1 MDLTQTKLSK
11 SEWMSIEVS
20 VSDEEK
26 KVLQLIVDGYANPAL
41 IVNETTTLLA
51 ILKIDESPE
60 MMFYLYHHFFETAVR
75 ELVLVGRQN
84 AYATAIQSW
93 QTGLKKLKVR
103 PPNSRDQIRVTNTA
117 GMVETNRQSIF
128 EFVCLDTIRTLVTHG
143 AHAKSQAVALYTLLH
158 YGNYKIAKLNPY
170 IRQVMELVIGVAD
183 PSAPATISNVFHYA
197 SFCVEQNPALAEYED
212 RALYPHQKKLFSI
225 FHRKSAR
232 YTPQLV
238 LYMAPTGTGKTL
250 SPIGLTQQYRVL
262 FVCVARHVGL
272 ALAKSAIS
280 IGKKVAFAFG
290 CQTASDI
297 RLHYFS
303 AVDYKINKRSGGIG
317 KVDNSNGSKVEL
329 MICDVASYLT
339 AMHYM
344 LAFNPEDQII
354 TYWDEPTITMDYATH
369 DLHATIHENWKQ
381 NKIAKIV
388 LSCATLPKQHEIAP
402 TIRDYTERFS
412 VLNEDDGTMTEP
424 EIHVI
429 DSYDTK
435 KSIALLNKEGKA
447 MLPHYL
453 FSEYSELVQCVKHV
467 EANKTLLRYLDV
479 DEIVQF
485 VKYVCDAGW
494 VSSNMHIATYFDGVD
509 KIDMKSLK
517 HYYLQFLTC
526 IHADRW
532 PTIFAEV
539 TQKQHSKLYLRKE
552 TVAGAD
558 FRKVK
563 SVQDPLPAHIRPP
576 PMPASA
582 SGGGELRRLHSV
594 ASVPMTSSPHSE
606 YLYSDGVLLTTKD
619 AYTLTYG
626 PTIFLAEDVDKV
638 GLFYIQQANIPE
650 TMLQTILTKIEKNN
664 KIQQQMEAIEQMME
678 DKEIEDGTQEK
689 TKKAVR
695 TMDNNV
701 QMSNWKDQ
709 MDALKTQIEP
719 VTLNPKYIPNT
730 VQHQEVWVPA
740 GYAMPTHTFV
750 PNVDQE
756 DVKAIMAL
764 SVDNQKKLLL
774 IMGIG
779 VFSLNNNVEYGE
791 IMKKLA
797 LNKRLFLIIASS
809 DYIYGTNY
817 QFAHGILGRD
827 LLNMTQQK
835 TIQAIGRIGRNS
847 QQQYYT
853 VRFRDNAILKK
864 LFLRQEFNME
874 GVVMSRLFTSGDSE

>member
-1 MDLTQTKLSK
+1 MDLTQSKLSK

-20 VSDEEK
+20 VPDEEK
-26 KVLQLIVDGYANPAL
+26 KVLQLIVDGYTNPN
-41 IVNETTTLLA
+41 ITVNDTTTLLT

-60 MMFYLYHHFFETAVR
+60 MMFYLYHHFFDTVVQQIATA
-75 ELVLVGRQN
+75 GRKN
-84 AYATAIQSW
+84 AYTTAIQTW
-93 QTGLKKLKVR
+93 MTGLKKLKVR
-103 PPNSRDQIRVTNTA
+103 PPNSRDQIRVNNTA
-117 GMVETNRQSIF
+117 GMVDTNRQSIF
-128 EFVCLDTIRTLVTHG
+128 EFVCLDTLRTLASHG
-143 AHAKSQAVALYTLLH
+143 TPAKQHAIALYTLLQ
-158 YGNYKIAKLNPY
+158 YRKYKIAKLNPY
-170 IRQVMELVIGVAD
+170 IQQVMDICIDVANPTD
-183 PSAPATISNVFHYA
+183 PATILNVFHYSA
-197 SFCVEQNPALAEYED
+197 FCVEQNPALATYED
-212 RALYPHQKKLFSI
+212 HTLYPHQKKLFSI

-250 SPIGLTQQYRVL
+250 SPIGLTHQYRVL

-303 AVDYKINKRSGGIG
+303 AVDYKINKKSGGIG

-344 LAFNPEDQII
+344 LAFNPEDNII
-354 TYWDEPTITMDYATH
+354 TYWDEPTITMDYAEH
-369 DLHATIHENWKQ
+369 ELHTTIHQNWKQ
-381 NKIAKIV
+381 NKISKLV

-402 TIRDYTERFS
+402 TLRDFSERFS
-412 VLNEDDGTMTEP
+412 ILNEDDGTMIEP

-447 MLPHYL
+447 MLPHFL
-453 FSEYSELVQCVKHV
+453 FSEHADVVKCVKHV
-467 EANKTLLRYLDV
+467 EANKSLLRYLDV

-485 VKYVCDAGW
+485 IKMVCDGGW
-494 VSSNMHIATYFDGVD
+494 VAPNMQIATYFNHVD
-509 KIDMKSLK
+509 AIDMKSLK
-517 HYYLQFLTC
+517 HYYLEFLNSVV
-526 IHADRW
+526 AEQW
-532 PTIFAEV
+532 PSIFKTL
-539 TQKQHSKLYLRKE
+539 TQKQHSKLGLHKE
-552 TVAGAD
+552 TVLGTD
-558 FRKVK
+558 LRKIK

-576 PMPASA
+576 PD
-582 SGGGELRRLHSV
+582 GGDLRRLHSV
-594 ASVPMTSSPHSE
+594 AVTTPTQPE
-606 YLYSDGVLLTTKD
+606 NLYSDGVLVTTKD

-626 PTIFLAEDVDKV
+626 PTIFLAEDVDKI

-650 TMLQTILTKIEKNN
+650 TVLQTILGKIEKNN
-664 KIQQQMEAIEQMME
+664 KIQQQIGAIETMME

-695 TMDNNV
+695 SLENNV

-709 MDALKTQIEP
+709 MDALKTQIEH

-730 VQHQEVWVPA
+730 VQHQEVWIPA
-740 GYAMPTHTFV
+740 GYQMPTHAFV
-750 PNVDQE
+750 PNIDQE
-756 DVKAIMAL
+756 DVRDIMAL
-764 SVDNQKKLLL
+764 NVDNQKKLLL

-779 VFSLNNNVEYGE
+779 VFSLQNKVEYQE
-791 IMKKLA
+791 IMKRLA
-797 LNKRLFLIIASS
+797 QNKRLFLIIASS
-809 DYIYGTNY
+809 DYTYGTNY
-817 QFAHGILGRD
+817 QFSHGFIGRD
-827 LLNMTQQK
+827 MMRMTFQK

-847 QQQYYT
+847 QHQFYT
-853 VRFRDNAILKK
+853 VRFRDDAVLKK
-864 LFLRQEFNME
+864 LFLAPEHNME
-874 GVVMSRLFTSGDSE
+874 GEVMSRLFSSSG